1 MGHSAQCDPHLSPG
15 LVQGSVHPREGSS
28 GQTVWGLEGSMRRD
42 SYLWPRDV
50 SKVPRASTDRHSRT
64 LVKAVKTD
72 LIQYVSVGTK
82 LSSIPDLR
90 SMGG

>member
-1 MGHSAQCDPHLSPG
+1 
-15 LVQGSVHPREGSS
+15 
-28 GQTVWGLEGSMRRD
+28 MRRD

-50 SKVPRASTDRHSRT
+50 SEVPRASTDQHSRT